1 MHITS
6 NQPKAFER
14 LIKRFSI
21 IITMKNLFLICL
33 VLILVIFISG
43 CVVTEESVKEF
54 NQKIEDRYNSFST
67 LKYTITE
74 LRYEDS
80 VMTQQQEYIEMF
92 KKPDKIKQVFDVTAG
107 QNSQNLLYVCNKNTA
122 YSQIT
127 PDLMNVYEYVNLLPE
142 MTTYCGYFINKGAEK
157 WKIPMEI
164 TDEIKYKVET
174 SKVDYNGKG
183 AIKAVVTVLMNEEAK
198 QKQIAIGKTP
208 RETVVT
214 YWFDID
220 SFAILKEES
229 HSYTTI
235 CEGASA
241 TIDGGSSE
249 RNCREIKIKV
259 EIVYEGFYFD
269 ADIDDS
275 EFEISPSDYTD
286 VEFKKEI
293 VDTQEKFA

>member
-1 MHITS
+1 
-6 NQPKAFER
+6 
-14 LIKRFSI
+14 
-21 IITMKNLFLICL
+21 MKNLILICL
-33 VLILVIFISG
+33 ILTLVIFVSG
-43 CVVTEESVKEF
+43 CVITEESVKEI

-74 LRYEDS
+74 LRYENGI
-80 VMTQQQEYIEMF
+80 MTQKQEYTEMF

-142 MTTYCGYFINKGAEK
+142 MATYCGYFINKGSEK

-164 TDEIKYKVET
+164 TDETKYKVET

-183 AIKAVVTVLMNEEAK
+183 AIKAVVTILMSEEAK

-214 YWFDID
+214 YWFDTD

-229 HSYTTI
+229 HSYATE

-241 TIDGGSSE
+241 TIGGESSE
-249 RNCREIKIKV
+249 GDCREIEIKV
-259 EIVYEGFYFD
+259 ERVYEGFYFD
-269 ADIDDS
+269 VEIQDS
-275 EFEISPSDYTD
+275 EFEIDSSDYPG

-293 VDTQEKFA
+293 VDTQEKFD